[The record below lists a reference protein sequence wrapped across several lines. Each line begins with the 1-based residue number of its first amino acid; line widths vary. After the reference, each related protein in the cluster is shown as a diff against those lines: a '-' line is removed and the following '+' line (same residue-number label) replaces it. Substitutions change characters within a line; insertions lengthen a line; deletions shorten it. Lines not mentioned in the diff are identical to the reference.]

1 MDFQILF
8 FHTFAFILP
17 INLLKMK
24 KTVFYILLMVFLGG
38 FRSYSAD
45 LRATGDVSI
54 QYKENG
60 LEGDKGQAVD
70 SAFHIYLCFG
80 QSNMEGNADIES
92 VDTEDVDKRFRVMS
106 VCDEDLKMGR
116 TPGNWYTAVPPLCRY
131 GAKLSVADYFGRTM
145 VDNLPESCK
154 VGVVMVAIGG
164 AGIDC
169 FDKAGYEKYYEQ
181 ADEWQ
186 KYLMGLYGGNPYAK
200 LVEFGKKAKEHGII
214 KGILLHQ
221 GESNNGQA
229 DWP

>member
-1 MDFQILF
+1 
-8 FHTFAFILP
+8 
-17 INLLKMK
+17 MK

-116 TPGNWYTAVPPLCRY
+116 TPGNWYTAVPPL
-131 GAKLSVADYFGRTM
+131 
-145 VDNLPESCK
+145 
-154 VGVVMVAIGG
+154 
-164 AGIDC
+164 
-169 FDKAGYEKYYEQ
+169 
-181 ADEWQ
+181 
-186 KYLMGLYGGNPYAK
+186 
-200 LVEFGKKAKEHGII
+200 
-214 KGILLHQ
+214 
-221 GESNNGQA
+221 
-229 DWP
+229 